1 MNAPVSDLKVKMWSP
16 AVPLKTPDNIVSSQ
30 FTLQKVFV
38 PSYEKEKRPCMEQL
52 LTNEYQRIWWQEK
65 ETWDRRFNATPTT
78 KKLLQRKVV
87 IRKKSSK
94 EPVKEIP
101 KKIIK
106 SRRKVEPKKT
116 AEKTKTA
123 EETKKPEKV
132 KKSEGTQ
139 KSEEGA
145 QKSEGTKKSKAT
157 EVIPTETT
165 DDKQEDK

>member
-78 KKLLQRKVV
+78 KKLLQRKV